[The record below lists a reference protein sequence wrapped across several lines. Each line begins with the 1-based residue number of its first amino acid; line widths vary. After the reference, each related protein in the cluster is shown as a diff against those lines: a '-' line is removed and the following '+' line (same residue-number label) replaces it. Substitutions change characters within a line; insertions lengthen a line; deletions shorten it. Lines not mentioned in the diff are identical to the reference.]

1 MQCDCAVVL
10 RSPLGCIASHMFG
23 SKDGRAGSCPER
35 RTAGFTGL
43 QVRTSIFELS
53 YFITFR
59 GSALNARAMIAT
71 QKRAEAFELPI
82 KNAGVTDV
90 PERSQTVPDVPERET
105 DGYREEDD
113 SNWSF

>member
-1 MQCDCAVVL
+1 
-10 RSPLGCIASHMFG
+10 
-23 SKDGRAGSCPER
+23 
-35 RTAGFTGL
+35 
-43 QVRTSIFELS
+43 
-53 YFITFR
+53 
-59 GSALNARAMIAT
+59 MIAT
-71 QKRAEAFELPI
+71 QKRTEAFELPI